1 MLIINIFLLSI
12 YTVLIFSNFL
22 LSTITLG
29 EIWQKFHIN
38 SLIGLQK
45 IIEKWEFKNNL
56 DLEIWYNIV
65 LPILETPILFAFTI
79 ILTFILAFKFL
90 RRK

>member
-12 YTVLIFSNFL
+12 YSVLIFSNFL